1 MAENLNIHGGAG
13 QVPAPFGDTP
23 QSRRWFLRKAG
34 VITAASIAGP
44 ALLPGLL
51 AACSTTSTTKS
62 PSTKVSGAPTSVALL
77 SPQSSGGDPPVLDMI
92 AAMDTVGKKHGART
106 RYVFVSDPSNYTSTL
121 DLLAESYDIVVTA
134 FPEMGTPIAAAAKA
148 HPKTR
153 FIWIFGTPFN
163 PPIPN
168 VVTVSY
174 KFYEGMY
181 FAGILAAFVTTTN
194 RIGYIGGA
202 AAPELNEDYYA
213 YAAGAHSINPA
224 ISVSGAFVG
233 SYTDP
238 NGGQQVADSMYG
250 SGVDVIQTDASATDL
265 GVLKAAEADKLYM
278 SYDSDPTAYKQ
289 APSLI
294 LGSAILEFGVSLTLE
309 LESAFAPTWSAGGT
323 AVAQGLADKVTGYA
337 PSPVF
342 ATSAPAAVGAK
353 FKAGLSK
360 MQAAQAA
367 VAAGTLTIPVN
378 TSAIP

>member
-1 MAENLNIHGGAG
+1 MTEGSFE
-13 QVPAPFGDTP
+13 VAPSTE
-23 QSRRWFLRKAG
+23 SRRSFLRKAG
-34 VITAASIAGP
+34 LVTVAGVAAP
-44 ALLPGLL
+44 ALFPELL
-51 AACSTTSTTKS
+51 AACSSSTKSTTTKS
-62 PSTKVSGAPTSVALL
+62 KSSSAPSSIALL

-92 AAMDTVGKKHGART
+92 AAMDAAGKTYGAKT

-121 DLLAESYDIVVTA
+121 DLLAESYDVVATC
-134 FPEMGTPIAAAAKA
+134 FPEMGPPVEAAAKA

-153 FIWIFGTPFN
+153 FIWIYGTAFTPA
-163 PPIPN
+163 IPN
-168 VVTVSY
+168 VVTVGY

-181 FAGILAAFVTTTN
+181 FAGILAAHITTTEK
-194 RIGYIGGA
+194 IGYIGGA
-202 AAPELNEDYYA
+202 ANPAINEDYWA
-213 YAAGAHSINPA
+213 LAAGAKSVNPS

-265 GVLKAAEADKLYM
+265 GVLKSAEAHKLYM

-289 APSLI
+289 ATSLI
-294 LGSAILEFGVSLTLE
+294 LGSAILQFGTSLALQ
-309 LESAFAPTWSAGGT
+309 LKSAMQPTWSLAGQ
-323 AVAQGLADKVTGYA
+323 AIEQGLKDKVTGYT

-342 ATSAPAAVGAK
+342 ATSAPAAVGTR
-353 FKAGLSK
+353 FTAGLKK

-367 VAAGTLTIPVN
+367 YTAGTLNIPVN